1 MDGSARCR
9 RSSLRSLGGCRSWS
23 GGRLSRVVG
32 RVDVSGVF
40 GFRSSC
46 FSDASDAS
54 KCSLVLMVDGGK
66 KKGRQ
71 EGKRTGEGAHLTATI
86 NLALFEGRQS
96 LRPYDFKRSS
106 GEGER

>member
-1 MDGSARCR
+1 
-9 RSSLRSLGGCRSWS
+9 
-23 GGRLSRVVG
+23 
-32 RVDVSGVF
+32 
-40 GFRSSC
+40 
-46 FSDASDAS
+46 
-54 KCSLVLMVDGGK
+54 MVDGGQ

-71 EGKRTGEGAHLTATI
+71 EGKRTGEGAHLAATI